1 MKLFRHRILIKQVII
16 VTILVLGLFASS
28 SLGQYELIW
37 YTVDGGG
44 GRSSGGDFTQ
54 TGTIGQSDA
63 RFNNNILA

>member
-44 GRSSGGDFTQ
+44 GRSSGVDFTL